1 MIKDQMAAILSSWAK
16 NMEQRECACC
26 LGPVTRTD
34 DNRKERARDL
44 LCSGFGNANLKALT
58 KIRLKT

>member
-1 MIKDQMAAILSSWAK
+1 MAAILSSWAK
-16 NMEQRECACC
+16 NMKQRECACC

-44 LCSGFGNANLKALT
+44 LAPGLGMR
-58 KIRLKT
+58 I

>member
-1 MIKDQMAAILSSWAK
+1 MAAILSSWAK
-16 NMEQRECACC
+16 NMKQRECACC
-26 LGPVTRTD
+26 LGPVTRTN